1 MARGASLTLP
11 GQRPV
16 VRRPSVVPGAA
27 LSTPS
32 QQPNVGASLSTPS
45 QTGPGRGAAF
55 NQTGAATGTSV
66 GQTGGTIRPTTIT
79 KTNQAPGAP
88 PPPDMSGDKW
98 MAYLTPDQRT
108 ALLNAGTQASSSIGS
123 QQQREGNAQDA
134 YTTSTANSQYAH
146 DVNQDQVN
154 QEMAARGM
162 FLSSDRDNSL
172 TDLNRTLVNNN
183 AAALSSL
190 NSIITDATSQIANI
204 NTQYGQTILGA
215 QGNAAA
221 QVPVTAP
228 PPAAPP
234 VTTTTPIP
242 RPPAAPSAPAAGK
255 PAKGSVASV
264 NAPKVPA
271 GAVGYH
277 GGF

>member
-1 MARGASLTLP
+1 M
-11 GQRPV
+11 

-45 QTGPGRGAAF
+45 QTGPGRGASF
-55 NQTGAATGTSV
+55 SQTGAATGTSV

-79 KTNQAPGAP
+79 RTTQAPGTP

-108 ALLNAGTQASSSIGS
+108 TLLNAGTQASSSIGS

-146 DVNQDQVN
+146 DVNQSRVN
-154 QEMAARGM
+154 EEMAARGM

-190 NSIITDATSQIANI
+190 NSIITDATNQISNI

-215 QGNAAA
+215 QGDAAA

-234 VTTTTPIP
+234 TTTTTPIP
-242 RPPAAPSAPAAGK
+242 RPPSAPAAGK

-264 NAPKVPA
+264 NAPKAPA
-271 GAVGYH
+271 GAFGYH

>member
-1 MARGASLTLP
+1 M
-11 GQRPV
+11 

-32 QQPNVGASLSTPS
+32 QQPNVGASFSTPS

-228 PPAAPP
+228 P

-242 RPPAAPSAPAAGK
+242 RPPAAPSAPTAGK